1 MNILIL
7 TGKFGMGHYSAAE
20 AIKQE
25 IEENYK
31 DINVN
36 IKIIDIIDYSF
47 PAISSYVYKSFD
59 TLVSKCANLYNFI
72 NTNNEERNIK
82 TFNYLFIKKLDKLFD
97 KYNPEVVIST
107 LPISSQY
114 ISKYKSIKK
123 SNVPLLTFITD
134 ISSHSEWIHK
144 NTNYYFVGDEKIKG
158 SLVNKGISEEKII
171 ITGIPVRKQ
180 FREIDMDLNKNN
192 KKKEV
197 LIMGGGL
204 GLISV
209 NDELFEVLNNV
220 KDIKTTIITGNNKSM
235 YEYLRDKYKNIKVI
249 GYTEEVSKYMK
260 NSDLIISKSGGITLF
275 EAIYSE
281 VPMYVINP
289 FLVQEIKN
297 SKFIEKEK
305 IGKVI
310 RDKDFD
316 IVSDILNLINDD
328 DEITKMKNN
337 MKNIKSRIN
346 QNEIINVLDK
356 FMKGA

>member
-36 IKIIDIIDYSF
+36 IKIIDIIDYLF

-59 TLVSKCANLYNFI
+59 TLVSKWANLYNFI

-144 NTNYYFVGDEKIKG
+144 NTNYYFIGYEKIKG

>member
-36 IKIIDIIDYSF
+36 IKIIDIIDYLF

-59 TLVSKCANLYNFI
+59 TLVSKWANLYNFI

-82 TFNYLFIKKLDKLFD
+82 SFNYLFIKKLDKLFD

-305 IGKVI
+305 IGRVI

-328 DEITKMKNN
+328 YEITKMKNN
-337 MKNIKSRIN
+337 MKNIKSKIN

>member
-31 DINVN
+31 AINVN
-36 IKIIDIIDYSF
+36 IKIIDIIDYLF
-47 PAISSYVYKSFD
+47 PTISSYVYKSFD
-59 TLVSKCANLYNFI
+59 TLVSKWANLYNFI

-82 TFNYLFIKKLDKLFD
+82 TFNYLFIKKLDKLFNE
-97 KYNPEVVIST
+97 YNPEVVIST

-123 SNVPLLTFITD
+123 SNIPLLTFITD

-144 NTNYYFVGDEKIKG
+144 NTNFYFVGDKKIKK
-158 SLVNKGISEEKII
+158 SLVSKGISEEKII

-180 FREIDMDLNKNN
+180 FREIDRDLNKTN
-192 KKKEV
+192 KKKEI

-209 NDELFEVLNNV
+209 NDELFETLNDV

-235 YEYLRDKYKNIKVI
+235 YDYLKDKYKNIKVI

-281 VPMYVINP
+281 VPIYVVNP

-328 DEITKMKNN
+328 YEITKMKKN
-337 MKNIKSRIN
+337 MRDIKSRIN

>member
-7 TGKFGMGHYSAAE
+7 TGKFGMGHYSVAE

-36 IKIIDIIDYSF
+36 IKIIDIIDYLF

-59 TLVSKCANLYNFI
+59 TLVSKWANLYNFI

-158 SLVNKGISEEKII
+158 SLVNKGISEEKKI
-171 ITGIPVRKQ
+171 ITGIQVRKQ

>member
-36 IKIIDIIDYSF
+36 IKIIDIIDYLF

-59 TLVSKCANLYNFI
+59 TLVSKWANLYNFI

-134 ISSHSEWIHK
+134 ISSHREWSHK

>member
-36 IKIIDIIDYSF
+36 IKIIDIIDYLF

-59 TLVSKCANLYNFI
+59 TLVSKWANLYNFI

-297 SKFIEKEK
+297 SKFKKKKK

>member
-36 IKIIDIIDYSF
+36 IKIIDIIDYLF

-59 TLVSKCANLYNFI
+59 TLVSKWANLYNFI

-305 IGKVI
+305 IGRVI

-328 DEITKMKNN
+328 YEITKMKNN

>member
-36 IKIIDIIDYSF
+36 IKIIDIIDYLF

-59 TLVSKCANLYNFI
+59 TLVSKWANLYNFI

-144 NTNYYFVGDEKIKG
+144 NTNYYFVGYEKIKG
-158 SLVNKGISEEKII
+158 SLVNKDISEEKII

>member
-36 IKIIDIIDYSF
+36 IKIIDIIDYLF

-59 TLVSKCANLYNFI
+59 TLVSKWANLYNFI

-144 NTNYYFVGDEKIKG
+144 NTNYYFVGYEKIKG

-235 YEYLRDKYKNIKVI
+235 YEYLRDKYKNIQVI
-249 GYTEEVSKYMK
+249 GYTEEISKYMK
-260 NSDLIISKSGGITLF
+260 NSDLIISKSGGITVF

-281 VPMYVINP
+281 VPMYVIDP

>member
-31 DINVN
+31 EINVN
-36 IKIIDIIDYSF
+36 IKIIDIIDYLF
-47 PAISSYVYKSFD
+47 PTISNYVYKSFD
-59 TLVSKCANLYNFI
+59 TLVSKWANLYNFI
-72 NTNNEERNIK
+72 NTNNEERNIE
-82 TFNYLFIKKLDKLFD
+82 TVNYLFIKKLDKLFNE
-97 KYNPEVVIST
+97 YNPEVVIST

-123 SNVPLLTFITD
+123 SNIPLLTFITD

-144 NTNYYFVGDEKIKG
+144 NTNFYFVGDKKIKK
-158 SLVNKGISEEKII
+158 SLVSKGISEEKII

-180 FREIDMDLNKNN
+180 FREIDRDLNKSN
-192 KKKEV
+192 KKKEI

-209 NDELFEVLNNV
+209 NDEVFETLNDV

-235 YEYLRDKYKNIKVI
+235 YDYLKEKYKNIKVV
-249 GYTEEVSKYMK
+249 GYTEEVSKYMEK
-260 NSDLIISKSGGITLF
+260 SDLIISKSGGITLF

-281 VPMYVINP
+281 VPIYVVNP

-316 IVSDILNLINDD
+316 IISDILNLINDD
-328 DEITKMKNN
+328 DEITKMKKN
-337 MKNIKSRIN
+337 MRDIKSRIN

>member
-36 IKIIDIIDYSF
+36 IKIIDIIDYLF

-59 TLVSKCANLYNFI
+59 TLVSKWANLYNFI

-356 FMKGA
+356 FRIC

>member
-36 IKIIDIIDYSF
+36 IKIIDIIDYLF

-59 TLVSKCANLYNFI
+59 TLVSKWANLYNFI

-249 GYTEEVSKYMK
+249 
-260 NSDLIISKSGGITLF
+260 F
-275 EAIYSE
+275 
-281 VPMYVINP
+281 
-289 FLVQEIKN
+289 
-297 SKFIEKEK
+297 
-305 IGKVI
+305 
-310 RDKDFD
+310 
-316 IVSDILNLINDD
+316 
-328 DEITKMKNN
+328 
-337 MKNIKSRIN
+337 
-346 QNEIINVLDK
+346 
-356 FMKGA
+356 

>member
-36 IKIIDIIDYSF
+36 IKIIDIIDYLF

-59 TLVSKCANLYNFI
+59 TLVSKWANLYNFI

-180 FREIDMDLNKNN
+180 FREMR
-192 KKKEV
+192 V
-197 LIMGGGL
+197 
-204 GLISV
+204 
-209 NDELFEVLNNV
+209 F
-220 KDIKTTIITGNNKSM
+220 
-235 YEYLRDKYKNIKVI
+235 
-249 GYTEEVSKYMK
+249 
-260 NSDLIISKSGGITLF
+260 
-275 EAIYSE
+275 
-281 VPMYVINP
+281 
-289 FLVQEIKN
+289 
-297 SKFIEKEK
+297 
-305 IGKVI
+305 
-310 RDKDFD
+310 
-316 IVSDILNLINDD
+316 
-328 DEITKMKNN
+328 
-337 MKNIKSRIN
+337 
-346 QNEIINVLDK
+346 
-356 FMKGA
+356 

>member
-36 IKIIDIIDYSF
+36 IKIIDIIDYLF
-47 PAISSYVYKSFD
+47 PTISSYVYKSFD
-59 TLVSKCANLYNFI
+59 TLVSKWANLYNFI

-144 NTNYYFVGDEKIKG
+144 NTNYYFVGDEKING

-171 ITGIPVRKQ
+171 ITGIPVIKQ

>member
-59 TLVSKCANLYNFI
+59 TLVSKWANLYNFI

-305 IGKVI
+305 IGRVI

-328 DEITKMKNN
+328 YEITKMKNN

>member
-1 MNILIL
+1 M
-7 TGKFGMGHYSAAE
+7 
-20 AIKQE
+20 
-25 IEENYK
+25 
-31 DINVN
+31 
-36 IKIIDIIDYSF
+36 
-47 PAISSYVYKSFD
+47 
-59 TLVSKCANLYNFI
+59 
-72 NTNNEERNIK
+72 
-82 TFNYLFIKKLDKLFD
+82 
-97 KYNPEVVIST
+97 
-107 LPISSQY
+107 
-114 ISKYKSIKK
+114 
-123 SNVPLLTFITD
+123 
-134 ISSHSEWIHK
+134 
-144 NTNYYFVGDEKIKG
+144 
-158 SLVNKGISEEKII
+158 
-171 ITGIPVRKQ
+171 
-180 FREIDMDLNKNN
+180 
-192 KKKEV
+192 
-197 LIMGGGL
+197 
-204 GLISV
+204 
-209 NDELFEVLNNV
+209 FEVLNNV

>member
-36 IKIIDIIDYSF
+36 IKIIDIIDYLF

-59 TLVSKCANLYNFI
+59 TLVSKWANLYNFI

-144 NTNYYFVGDEKIKG
+144 NTNYYFVGYEKIKG

-249 GYTEEVSKYMK
+249 GYTEEISKYMK

>member
-59 TLVSKCANLYNFI
+59 TLVSKWANLYNFI

-134 ISSHSEWIHK
+134 ISSHSERIHK